1 MNRTSLSCSSLAYP
15 YNTLSATQTLFPGR
29 SAEAV
34 AFHNVLSNLREGTG
48 RYGDAEVTTKHSPKW
63 TNGLRKPK
71 ILQAGSICE
80 FSCLSFKLVN
90 GELPNA
96 EFLQS
101 PAHPVRKTPADTS
114 WGHIMDKTLHW
125 APGRVQIG
133 ITFPYCPQ
141 QADGVVR
148 SPSHRESQRITGW
161 GGITEEGE
169 VCSDAGQQEESKWCR
184 NTR

>member
-1 MNRTSLSCSSLAYP
+1 
-15 YNTLSATQTLFPGR
+15 
-29 SAEAV
+29 
-34 AFHNVLSNLREGTG
+34 
-48 RYGDAEVTTKHSPKW
+48 
-63 TNGLRKPK
+63 
-71 ILQAGSICE
+71 
-80 FSCLSFKLVN
+80 
-90 GELPNA
+90 
-96 EFLQS
+96 
-101 PAHPVRKTPADTS
+101 
-114 WGHIMDKTLHW
+114 MDKTLHW